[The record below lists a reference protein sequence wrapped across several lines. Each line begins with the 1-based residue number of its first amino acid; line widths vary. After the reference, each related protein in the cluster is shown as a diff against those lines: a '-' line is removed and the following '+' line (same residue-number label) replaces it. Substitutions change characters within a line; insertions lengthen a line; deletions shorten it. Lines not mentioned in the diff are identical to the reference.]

1 MDVKNNTTVQ
11 ALAAALKFREM
22 RQEIIASN
30 IANAETPGYKAKR
43 LDFEGALQRA
53 IDVDGNLGM
62 KSSDSRHFDVGNGGF
77 NNLEPRVY
85 EDPSGVVTP
94 DGNTVNR
101 EQEMVRMQENRLM
114 YDAAVQL
121 LNKKLG
127 QMKYVLSSEK
137 N

>member
-1 MDVKNNTTVQ
+1 LDIKNSKTVQ
-11 ALAAALKFREM
+11 TLAAALKMREM
-22 RQEIIASN
+22 RMEIIASN

-43 LDFEGALQRA
+43 LDFEDALQRA
-53 IDVDGNLGM
+53 VDVDGNLSM
-62 KSSDSRHFDVGNGGF
+62 KSNDDRHFNVGNGGF

-94 DGNTVNR
+94 NGNTVNR
-101 EQEMVRMQENRLM
+101 EQEMVRMQENRIM

-127 QMKYVLSSEK
+127 QMKYVLSTEK
-137 N
+137 